1 MLQRDVCRAGR
12 LTVEGWLRYGC
23 EFSCHARGAVA
34 LQSCKVDLHYYTRF
48 IRACQT
54 ERKGLRNRQTVCGRA
69 LRRPFCKWFKKRA
82 ECGKNG
88 YFRAV
93 SKNSQIVKFP
103 QPDFLHT
110 FTPLFWFTQ
119 TDKRVS
125 IMSGSFYL
133 YLLSPKAWRAVC
145 PQIRH
150 QCECGR
156 SSLSRLNQKGG
167 NIEYGKKNQDHGR

>member
-23 EFSCHARGAVA
+23 EFSCHTRGAVA

-69 LRRPFCKWFKKRA
+69 LRRPFCKWFKRGLNAAKTAIFGRFQKIHKLLNFRSPIFA
-82 ECGKNG
+82 
-88 YFRAV
+88 YFYPA
-93 SKNSQIVKFP
+93 
-103 QPDFLHT
+103 
-110 FTPLFWFTQ
+110 FWFTQ
-119 TDKRVS
+119 TDKRVN

-145 PQIRH
+145 PQRH
-150 QCECGR
+150 T
-156 SSLSRLNQKGG
+156 NANAGG
-167 NIEYGKKNQDHGR
+167 AAFPA